1 MKKIILAV
9 LVATALVG
17 CTPETKEVSN
27 GWVLPPE
34 LQGCKVYALRNDTGS
49 VMKVIV
55 CPNTSGIS
63 TTERQGKVDV
73 DTTVI
78 YKRGE

>member
-27 GWVLPPE
+27 SWAFPPE
-34 LQGCKVYALRNDTGS
+34 LQDCKIYALSNDTGS
-49 VMKVIV
+49 SMKVLV
-55 CPNTSGIS
+55 CPNTPSF
-63 TTERQGKVDV
+63 TTSSREGKVDV
-73 DTTVI
+73 DTTVV
-78 YKRGE
+78 YKRGK

>member
-27 GWVLPPE
+27 SWVLPPE
-34 LQGCKVYALRNDTGS
+34 LQGCKVYDLSSDSGS
-49 VMKVIV
+49 SMKVIV
-55 CPNTSGIS
+55 CPNTSSIS

>member
-27 GWVLPPE
+27 SWVLPPE
-34 LQGCKVYALRNDTGS
+34 LQGCKVYALQNDAGS
-49 VMKVIV
+49 TMKVVV
-55 CPNTSGIS
+55 CPNTPSFA
-63 TTERQGKVDV
+63 TNERQGKVDV